1 MDLTD
6 VTDYIAADVDTLRDF
21 RPGDAWL
28 AGGTWL
34 FSVPQAGVRRLID
47 LTALQWPAL
56 TVHSDGLEIAA
67 TCTLAELAAFVAPP
81 PWNVAL
87 FRECCQALLGS
98 FKVWNAAT
106 VGGNI
111 CLSLPAGPMTS
122 LTAALDG
129 VATIWDPA
137 GQRFEVPIADFVTG
151 AGTNVLRPGQLLRS
165 VFIPAAALHCR
176 TAFRQ
181 LALSPVGR
189 SAVVV
194 IARHGADGAVFT
206 VSAATVAPV
215 QLRFSAIPDARTLLD
230 ALAAAQ
236 PRYHDDVHGHPLWRE
251 QLTRRFLVEVAE
263 ELS

>member
-21 RPGDAWL
+21 RPGDTWL

-56 TVHSDGLEIAA
+56 TVRPDGLEIAA

-81 PWNVAL
+81 PWNSAL

-129 VATIWDPA
+129 IGTIWDPD
-137 GQRFEVPIADFVTG
+137 GRRFEVPIADFVTG

-165 VFIPAAALHCR
+165 VFIPAAALDCR

-181 LALSPVGR
+181 LSLSPVGR

-194 IARHGADGAVFT
+194 IARHGAGEAVFT
-206 VSAATVAPV
+206 VTAATVAPV
-215 QLRFSAIPDARTLLD
+215 QLRFPSIPDAHTLLD
-230 ALAAAQ
+230 ALDAAR
-236 PRYHDDVHGHPLWRE
+236 PRYHDDVHGHPRWRE
-251 QLTRRFLVEVAE
+251 QLTRRLLVEVAA